1 MTEVV
6 YRCYL
11 AVVALLAL
19 HGMHRL
25 ALLLAFRRCGPDAT
39 PKAMDIGQEFPFV
52 TVQLPVYN
60 ERDVV
65 ARLVDAVAGLSWPA
79 DRLEIQLLD
88 DSNDDTAVAAAP
100 ALARARGLG
109 IAASVLRRPDRVGY
123 KAGAL
128 ALGLQQARGR
138 YIAIFDADFV
148 PEPDFLSRTVPH
160 LIAGASMVQVRW
172 GHLNRAVSTLT
183 RTQAALLDGHFVVE
197 QPARHALG
205 AWFNFNGTAGVW
217 DRAAIEAAGGWQH
230 DTLTEDLDL
239 SYRALLGGARFV
251 YLREAQ
257 VPAEVPDTL
266 PAFLAQQ
273 RRWARGSVQTARK
286 LLPAIL
292 RADIAIRVRLEA
304 VAHLT
309 ANFAWP
315 LCVALAVLLPLVV
328 VTRGSATL
336 GNFGLDLTLV
346 GFSLWAN
353 AAFYRAGGAAW
364 RDIPAVL
371 ALGIGMGPSQAAAAF
386 EGLFGPVGE
395 FVRTPKNG
403 GGAGSYRAAVSRIP
417 VEALLASLQ
426 AAALV
431 WAAWNGHYA
440 SLPVLML
447 FGAGFGWVAIQ
458 TQPWRV
464 SDAIRVFPPHP
475 TVSHLTASDEA
486 LAGK

>member
-1 MTEVV
+1 VV
-6 YRCYL
+6 C
-11 AVVALLAL
+11 
-19 HGMHRL
+19 
-25 ALLLAFRRCGPDAT
+25 
-39 PKAMDIGQEFPFV
+39 
-52 TVQLPVYN
+52 
-60 ERDVV
+60 
-65 ARLVDAVAGLSWPA
+65 
-79 DRLEIQLLD
+79 
-88 DSNDDTAVAAAP
+88 
-100 ALARARGLG
+100 
-109 IAASVLRRPDRVGY
+109 RPDRIGY

-128 ALGLQQARGR
+128 EYGLARASGR
-138 YIAIFDADFV
+138 YVAIFDADFV
-148 PEPDFLSRTVPH
+148 PEPDFLTRTVPH
-160 LIAGASMVQVRW
+160 LLAGASMVQVRW
-172 GHLNRAVSTLT
+172 GHLNRDANALT

-217 DRAAIEAAGGWQH
+217 DRGAIEAAGGWQH

-239 SYRALLGGARFV
+239 SYRALLAGARFV
-251 YLREAQ
+251 YLREAE

-266 PAFLAQQ
+266 SAFLAQQ

-292 RADIAIRVRLEA
+292 RANVAVRVRLEA

-315 LCVALAVLLPLVV
+315 LCVALAVLLPIVV
-328 VTRGSATL
+328 VTRGSASL
-336 GNFGLDLTLV
+336 GNFGVDLALV
-346 GFSLWAN
+346 GFSLCAN

-371 ALGIGMGPSQAAAAF
+371 ALGIGMGPSQAAATL

-403 GGAGSYRAAVSRIP
+403 GGAGSYRAGGSRIP
-417 VEALLASLQ
+417 VEALLGALQ
-426 AAALV
+426 FGAAT
-431 WAAWNGHYA
+431 WAASHGNYA

-447 FGAGFGWVAIQ
+447 FCIGFWWVAIE
-458 TQPWRV
+458 TLLARMSPTVR
-464 SDAIRVFPPHP
+464 AIYDRT
-475 TVSHLTASDEA
+475 TVSHLRASDEA